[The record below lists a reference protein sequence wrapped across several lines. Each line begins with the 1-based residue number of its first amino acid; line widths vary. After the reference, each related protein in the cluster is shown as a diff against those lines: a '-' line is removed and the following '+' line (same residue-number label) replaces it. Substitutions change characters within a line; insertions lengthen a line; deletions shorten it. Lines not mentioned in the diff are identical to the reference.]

1 MDFGL
6 DATIKCMV
14 ALFVIMDPLSSLPM
28 FLTLTR
34 KQSSRMRQESAVIA
48 TGVAGAVLVVFTLV
62 GPWLMG
68 ALSVSMPAFMI
79 AGGILLLVISI
90 QTFLGIEFEK
100 EEEKEVNVAAVVVG
114 VPLLTGPGVMTTSVI
129 LAAQYGIADVFVAA
143 MVVVLLTLGILLL
156 AEPIH
161 KRIGKLGLAVM
172 TKVMAILLAA
182 VAIEFIKLGA
192 QNILVEWA
200 LIHI

>member
-6 DATIKCMV
+6 DAIIKCMV

-34 KQSSRMRQESAVIA
+34 KQSARMRQESAVIA

-79 AGGILLLVISI
+79 AGGILILVISI

-100 EEEKEVNVAAVVVG
+100 EEEKEINVAAVVVG

-129 LAAQYGIADVFVAA
+129 LAAQYGIGDVFVAA
-143 MVVVLLTLGILLL
+143 TVVVLLTLGILLL